1 MKILFFA
8 GRMPDLCGAFLH
20 DIDLGIELQ
29 KRGHDVVFMTLE
41 VPKEGVNGGVYRS
54 FKFMHY
60 TANSTLLDS
69 SQVWICPHAPALPE
83 VRKIN
88 ARGYH
93 RPIIATCHFDGNY
106 RAIIQNNPGRNVKW
120 VEMLMFV
127 NSIMEINYR
136 NAVVPWPPNIVRTAM
151 VRPILHENKI
161 AITEPF
167 QGEHI
172 TLVNANHNKGVVQ
185 FIALADAMPDR
196 KFLGVSAYYG
206 GQADQTLQVPR
217 PKHNNVTWVPFNDDV
232 REILKKTRILL
243 MPSYYESFG
252 RIGIEA
258 MYNGIPVLY
267 SKPAANPSAPN
278 GSSEGL
284 HAWIQPVGIPCEREV
299 LSDWISAVQSLDDET
314 AYATKSEESRH
325 HIQSMNLFTEASR
338 IADMVEVFTREHPVQ
353 IRVSQPL
360 KQPQLKDQPLKEMSA
375 ARIPEGSA
383 LGFSSGRLRIR
394 R

>member
-41 VPKEGVNGGVYRS
+41 VPKEGVNGGMYRS
-54 FKFMHY
+54 FRFMHY
-60 TANSTLLDS
+60 TANSTILDS

-106 RAIIQNNPGRNVKW
+106 RSIIQNNPGRTMKW

-167 QGEHI
+167 QGEYI
-172 TLVNANHNKGVVQ
+172 TLVNANHNKGVLQ
-185 FIALADAMPDR
+185 FVALADAMPDR

-206 GQADQTLQVPR
+206 GYADHKLQVPR
-217 PKHNNVTWVPFNDDV
+217 PKHNNVTWVPFNNDV
-232 REILKKTRILL
+232 REILKQTRILL
-243 MPSYYESFG
+243 MPSFYESFG
-252 RIGIEA
+252 RIGVEA

-267 SKPAANPSAPN
+267 SKPAANPPTPN
-278 GSSEGL
+278 GTSEGL
-284 HAWIQPVGIPCEREV
+284 HAWIQPVGIPCERDIVSEWV
-299 LSDWISAVQSLDDET
+299 SAVQSLDDET
-314 AYATKSEESRH
+314 VYATKSEECKR

-360 KQPQLKDQPLKEMSA
+360 TQSQLNGQPLKEMSA
-375 ARIPEGSA
+375 ARIPEGTA

>member
-1 MKILFFA
+1 
-8 GRMPDLCGAFLH
+8 
-20 DIDLGIELQ
+20 
-29 KRGHDVVFMTLE
+29 
-41 VPKEGVNGGVYRS
+41 
-54 FKFMHY
+54 
-60 TANSTLLDS
+60 
-69 SQVWICPHAPALPE
+69 
-83 VRKIN
+83 
-88 ARGYH
+88 
-93 RPIIATCHFDGNY
+93 
-106 RAIIQNNPGRNVKW
+106 
-120 VEMLMFV
+120 MFV

-206 GQADQTLQVPR
+206 GQADQTLPVPR

-267 SKPAANPSAPN
+267 SKPAANPTAPN

-299 LSDWISAVQSLDDET
+299 LSDWISGVQSLDEET
-314 AYATKSEESRH
+314 AYLTKSEECRH

-360 KQPQLKDQPLKEMSA
+360 KQSQLKDQPLKEMSA

>member
-1 MKILFFA
+1 MKVLFFA

-29 KRGHDVVFMTLE
+29 KRGHEVIFMALE
-41 VPKEGVNGGVYRS
+41 VPKEGVNGGVYRG
-54 FKFMHY
+54 FRFMHY
-60 TANSTLLDS
+60 TASSTYLDS

-83 VRKIN
+83 VRRIN
-88 ARGYH
+88 ARGYN
-93 RPIIATCHFDGNY
+93 RPIVATCHFDGNY
-106 RAIIQNNPGRNVKW
+106 QAITRNNPGRNIRW
-120 VEMLMFV
+120 SEMLMFV
-127 NSIMEINYR
+127 NPIMEINYR
-136 NAVVPWPPNIVRTAM
+136 QNIVPWPPNIAKTAT
-151 VRPILHENKI
+151 VRPILHESKI

-167 QGEHI
+167 QGEYI
-172 TLVNANHNKGVVQ
+172 TLVNANQNKGVIQ
-185 FIALADAMPDR
+185 FVAIADAMPER
-196 KFLGVSAYYG
+196 KFLAVTAYYG
-206 GQADQTLQVPR
+206 GYADQHTPPPR
-217 PKHNNVTWVPFNDDV
+217 PVHNNIKWVPFEDDV
-232 REILKKTRILL
+232 RLILKQTRILL

-258 MYNGIPVLY
+258 MYNGIPVVY
-267 SKPAANPSAPN
+267 AKPAAKPTSPN

-284 HAWIQPVGIPCEREV
+284 HAWIQPVGIPCERDV
-299 LSDWISAVQSLDDET
+299 VSDWISAVQSLDDET
-314 AYATKSEESRH
+314 VYTTKSEESRR

-360 KQPQLKDQPLKEMSA
+360 KQSQMNDQPLKEMSA

>member
-41 VPKEGVNGGVYRS
+41 VPKQGMNGGTYRS
-54 FKFMHY
+54 FRFMHY
-60 TANSTLLDS
+60 TASSTLLDS
-69 SQVWICPHAPALPE
+69 SQVWICPHSPALPE

-106 RAIIQNNPGRNVKW
+106 RAIVHNNPGRNVKW

-127 NSIMEINYR
+127 NSIMETNYR
-136 NAVVPWPPNIVRTAM
+136 KSVVPWPPNIVSTSM
-151 VRPILHENKI
+151 VRPILHESKI
-161 AITEPF
+161 SITEPF

-172 TLVNANHNKGVVQ
+172 TLVNANHNKGVLQ

-196 KFLGVSAYYG
+196 KFLAVSAYYG
-206 GQADQTLQVPR
+206 GNADHNLAVPR

-232 REILKKTRILL
+232 REILKQTRILL

-284 HAWIQPVGIPCEREV
+284 HAWIQPVGIPCERDV
-299 LSDWISAVQSLDDET
+299 ISDWITSIKSLDDET
-314 AYATKSEESRH
+314 TYATKSEESKR

-338 IADMVEVFTREHPVQ
+338 IANMVEVFTREHPVQ
-353 IRVSQPL
+353 IRVSQPFA
-360 KQPQLKDQPLKEMSA
+360 QSQSKDQPLKEMSS

>member
-29 KRGHDVVFMTLE
+29 KRGHDVTFMVLE
-41 VPKEGVNGGVYRS
+41 VPKEGVNGGTYRS
-54 FKFMHY
+54 FRFMHY
-60 TANSTLLDS
+60 TANSSFLDS
-69 SQVWICPHAPALPE
+69 SQVWICPHSPALPE

-136 NAVVPWPPNIVRTAM
+136 KAVVPWPPNIVSTAM

-172 TLVNANHNKGVVQ
+172 TLVNANHNKGVLQ
-185 FIALADAMPDR
+185 FIALADVMPNR
-196 KFLGVSAYYG
+196 KFLAVSPYYG
-206 GQADQTLQVPR
+206 GYADQNLVLPR
-217 PKHNNVTWVPFNDDV
+217 PKHNNITWVPFNDDV
-232 REILKKTRILL
+232 REILKETRILL
-243 MPSYYESFG
+243 MPSFYESFG

-267 SKPAANPSAPN
+267 SKPSANPPSTN

-284 HAWIQPVGIPCEREV
+284 HEWIQPVGIPCEREV
-299 LSDWISAVQSLDDET
+299 LSDWISAVESLDDET
-314 AYATKSEESRH
+314 FYATKSDDSRR

-338 IADMVEVFTREHPVQ
+338 IADMVEVFTRDHPVQ

-360 KQPQLKDQPLKEMSA
+360 KQSQMNDQPLREMSA
-375 ARIPEGSA
+375 ARIPEGTA

>member
-29 KRGHDVVFMTLE
+29 KRGHDVTFMTLE
-41 VPKEGVNGGVYRS
+41 VPKEGVNGGTYRS

-60 TANSTLLDS
+60 TASSTLLDL
-69 SQVWICPHAPALPE
+69 SQIWICPHSPALPE

-88 ARGYH
+88 ARGYY

-127 NSIMEINYR
+127 NSIMETNYR
-136 NAVVPWPPNIVRTAM
+136 NSVVPWPPNIVSTAM

-161 AITEPF
+161 AIKEPF

-172 TLVNANHNKGVVQ
+172 TLVNANHNKGVLQ

-206 GQADQTLQVPR
+206 GYSDQNLAVPR

-232 REILKKTRILL
+232 REILKQTRILL

-258 MYNGIPVLY
+258 MYNGIPVVY
-267 SKPAANPSAPN
+267 AKPAAKPTSPN

-284 HAWIQPVGIPCEREV
+284 HAWIQPVGIPCERDV
-299 LSDWISAVQSLDDET
+299 VSDWISAVQSLDDET
-314 AYATKSEESRH
+314 VYTTKSEESRR

-360 KQPQLKDQPLKEMSA
+360 KQSQMNDQPLKEMSA

>member
-29 KRGHDVVFMTLE
+29 KRGHEVTFMALE
-41 VPKEGVNGGVYRS
+41 VPKEGVNGGMYRS
-54 FKFMHY
+54 FRFMHY
-60 TANSTLLDS
+60 TANSSFLDS

-106 RAIIQNNPGRNVKW
+106 KAIIQNNPGRNVKW

-161 AITEPF
+161 AITESF

-172 TLVNANHNKGVVQ
+172 TLVNANHNKGVLQ
-185 FIALADAMPDR
+185 FLALADAMPDR
-196 KFLGVSAYYG
+196 KFLGVSPYYG
-206 GQADQTLQVPR
+206 GYADQKFTLPR
-217 PKHNNVTWVPFNDDV
+217 PKNNNITWVPFNDDV
-232 REILKKTRILL
+232 REILKQTRILL

-258 MYNGIPVLY
+258 MYNGIPVVY
-267 SKPAANPSAPN
+267 SKPAANPSSPN

-284 HAWIQPVGIPCEREV
+284 HAWIQPVGIPCERDV
-299 LSDWISAVQSLDDET
+299 VSDWISAVQSLDDET
-314 AYATKSEESRH
+314 AYATKSEESKR
-325 HIQSMNLFTEASR
+325 HIQAMNLFTEASR

-353 IRVSQPL
+353 IRVSQPFS
-360 KQPQLKDQPLKEMSA
+360 QAQAVDQPLREMSA

>member
-29 KRGHDVVFMTLE
+29 KRGHDVVFVTLE
-41 VPKEGVNGGVYRS
+41 VPKEGMNGGTYRS
-54 FKFMHY
+54 FRFMHY
-60 TANSTLLDS
+60 TANSSLLDS

-88 ARGYH
+88 ARGYN
-93 RPIIATCHFDGNY
+93 RPIVATCHFDGNY
-106 RAIIQNNPGRNVKW
+106 RAIVQNNPGRTMKW

-127 NSIMEINYR
+127 NSIMETNYR
-136 NAVVPWPPNIVRTAM
+136 NTVVPWPPNIVRTAT

-161 AITEPF
+161 AIKEPF

-172 TLVNANHNKGVVQ
+172 TLVNANHNKGVLQ
-185 FIALADAMPDR
+185 FIELADAMPHK
-196 KFLGVSAYYG
+196 KFLAVSPYYG
-206 GQADQTLQVPR
+206 GYADEKLTPHR
-217 PKHNNVTWVPFNDDV
+217 PKHNNITWVPFNDDI
-232 REILKKTRILL
+232 REILKQTRILL

-258 MYNGIPVLY
+258 MYNGIPVIY
-267 SKPAANPSAPN
+267 AKPAANPANPN

-284 HAWIQPVGIPCEREV
+284 HAWIQPVGIPCERDIVSE
-299 LSDWISAVQSLDDET
+299 WITAVQSLDDEST
-314 AYATKSEESRH
+314 YSTKSEESKR

-338 IADMVEVFTREHPVQ
+338 IADLVEIFTREHPVQ

-360 KQPQLKDQPLKEMSA
+360 KQSQTVDQPLREMSA
-375 ARIPEGSA
+375 ARIPEGTA

>member
-29 KRGHDVVFMTLE
+29 KRGHDVVFMSLE
-41 VPKEGVNGGVYRS
+41 VPKEGMNGGTYRS
-54 FKFMHY
+54 FRFMHY
-60 TANSTLLDS
+60 TASSTLLDS
-69 SQVWICPHAPALPE
+69 SQVWICPHSPALPE

-106 RAIIQNNPGRNVKW
+106 RAIVHNNPGRNVKW

-136 NAVVPWPPNIVRTAM
+136 NAVVPWPPNIVTTAM

-172 TLVNANHNKGVVQ
+172 TLVNANHNKGVLQ

-196 KFLGVSAYYG
+196 RFLAVSPYYG
-206 GQADQTLQVPR
+206 GQADQKLAVPR
-217 PKHNNVTWVPFNDDV
+217 PKHNNVTWIPFNDDI
-232 REILKKTRILL
+232 REILKQTRILL

-267 SKPAANPSAPN
+267 SKPAANPSTPN

-284 HAWIQPVGIPCEREV
+284 HAWIQPVGIPCERDV
-299 LSDWISAVQSLDDET
+299 VSDWITSIKSLDDET
-314 AYATKSEESRH
+314 VYATKSEESKR

-353 IRVSQPL
+353 IRVSQPFA
-360 KQPQLKDQPLKEMSA
+360 QSQMNDQPLREMSA